1 MPSGFSRTSA
11 EQGVG
16 ASADTI
22 SNYSRPSRVKKYQ
35 DTESELSYHSG
46 VSSSNSF
53 AHQNMSASQQFP
65 QPYAP
70 YPGYPPMGLPMG
82 PPMMGMPYP
91 TKHRSGSSIGSHDNM
106 QPGWH
111 SQSDSKWVTP
121 SVSPPPPPLLL
132 LFPQPILCLLLA
144 PMECTQHLCLGMEG
158 TTLLDSIHHTLHLYV
173 SLSSL
178 LKYFNV
184 CGFFCCL
191 VAAGVL
197 PSTNHRGEDAYGRAP
212 EGCCHEQTISHAWR
226 TEAEGQKRDS

>member
-121 SVSPPPPPLLL
+121 SVSFPPPHFSSSSP
-132 LFPQPILCLLLA
+132 
-144 PMECTQHLCLGMEG
+144 
-158 TTLLDSIHHTLHLYV
+158 
-173 SLSSL
+173 SLSYASFWPL
-178 LKYFNV
+178 WNV
-184 CGFFCCL
+184 PSTYAW
-191 VAAGVL
+191 VWRVL
-197 PSTNHRGEDAYGRAP
+197 PSWTVS
-212 EGCCHEQTISHAWR
+212 TIPS
-226 TEAEGQKRDS
+226 TCMCPSLLS